1 MSITSDIKIL
11 QINMNKSQ
19 PATENT
25 LQVATE
31 PGVDLIFIQEPW
43 LIPKNQAG
51 NNYSGLRSV
60 NYPNFIQILPNYDP
74 MYRPRTLIYASNQIK
89 AQAKL
94 ASHSP
99 QEADLQI
106 LEISSGKEVI
116 NIINIYNQVYQAS
129 KIRTTAERCLYQLKV
144 PINTIVIGDFNIH
157 PPLWESHA
165 STTVEEETLV
175 TWMEDHQLELI
186 NEPCQGTFFRSHMT
200 QSTVLDLTLASGS
213 MAEKIQDWQ
222 VIPDLG
228 FRPFGP
234 ALYYPRPFYANLPQP
249 YLAKSQI

>member
-1 MSITSDIKIL
+1 MSSTSDIKIL

-31 PGVDLIFIQEPW
+31 LGVDLIFIQEPW

-51 NNYSGLRSV
+51 NNYSGSRSV
-60 NYPNFIQILPNYDP
+60 NHPNFIQILPNYDP

-89 AQAKL
+89 AQTNL

-116 NIINIYNQVYQAS
+116 NIINIYNQVDQAS
-129 KIRTTAERCLYQLKV
+129 KTRTTAERCLYQLKV

-157 PPLWESHA
+157 HPLWESHA
-165 STTVEEETLV
+165 STTVEER
-175 TWMEDHQLELI
+175 H
-186 NEPCQGTFFRSHMT
+186 
-200 QSTVLDLTLASGS
+200 
-213 MAEKIQDWQ
+213 
-222 VIPDLG
+222 
-228 FRPFGP
+228 
-234 ALYYPRPFYANLPQP
+234 
-249 YLAKSQI
+249 